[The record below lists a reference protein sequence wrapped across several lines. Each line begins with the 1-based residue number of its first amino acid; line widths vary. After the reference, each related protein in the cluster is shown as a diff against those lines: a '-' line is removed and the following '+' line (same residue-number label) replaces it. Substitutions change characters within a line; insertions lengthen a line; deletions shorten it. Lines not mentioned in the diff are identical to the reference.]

1 MTPAEKTD
9 VVLLVPVHQDT
20 DDQLRARYKVH
31 EYFRVKDQGPALQAA
46 FFKNLAHC
54 EIVVTTGSSGIQAP
68 LMQQLPSLRLVA
80 CFGVGV
86 DGVDLAYARS
96 RGIAVTN
103 TPDVLSDEVA
113 DFAMALLLASLRQ
126 IPQADRFVRDR
137 AWLKGPMPLTRS
149 LQGKRIGIVGM
160 GRIGKAIAKRCEA
173 FGLLLGYHGPRAKPA
188 LSYAF
193 YPALMELARWSDCL
207 IVACPG
213 GADTAGL
220 VSRDVLLA
228 MGPEGYLI
236 NISRGSVVDQQAL
249 VELLQSH
256 ALAGAGLDV
265 FADEP
270 HVPEA
275 LLAMPHVVLSPH
287 VASASQETRTAMG
300 LSTHSSE
307 ASQGLPEHFI
317 RSLCEVYGD
326 LTAT

>member
-113 DFAMALLLASLRQ
+113 DFAMALLLASLIGLSVIAPGSKARCRLRV
-126 IPQADRFVRDR
+126 RFKANALGLWAWEESVRR
-137 AWLKGPMPLTRS
+137 LP
-149 LQGKRIGIVGM
+149 
-160 GRIGKAIAKRCEA
+160 
-173 FGLLLGYHGPRAKPA
+173 
-188 LSYAF
+188 
-193 YPALMELARWSDCL
+193 
-207 IVACPG
+207 
-213 GADTAGL
+213 
-220 VSRDVLLA
+220 
-228 MGPEGYLI
+228 
-236 NISRGSVVDQQAL
+236 SVVRPSAFCWDTT
-249 VELLQSH
+249 
-256 ALAGAGLDV
+256 GR
-265 FADEP
+265 
-270 HVPEA
+270 VPNR
-275 LLAMPHVVLSPH
+275 P
-287 VASASQETRTAMG
+287 
-300 LSTHSSE
+300 
-307 ASQGLPEHFI
+307 
-317 RSLCEVYGD
+317 
-326 LTAT
+326 

>member
-236 NISRGSVVDQQAL
+236 NIRRGSVVDQQAL

-300 LSTHSSE
+300 KLTLDNV
-307 ASQGLPEHFI
+307 ASFI
-317 RSLCEVYGD
+317 SGKPL
-326 LTAT
+326 LTAVS